1 MKKRI
6 AVLMALCLA
15 MTSFTACSSS
25 SGGKGRS
32 SREKVDG
39 IKPEANRGTVET
51 TTANEPT
58 ETTTDVTRDPTP
70 TPAPVEKTV
79 NFTPNENANINWVT
93 YTSNDGFYTIEAPA
107 GWIVTS
113 FNYDTIGYEV
123 FARDPKGEKMFYF
136 STSLVGYPSEENFDY
151 WMSVSAEYGFP
162 SYEYGYICPEA
173 TPLSL
178 FENSGDFFGYTDF
191 EVIENMGPNGYGG
204 DILKASANYG
214 GRAYEGIY
222 TSSLLDTPMYYQ
234 EMDWDLVT
242 GTMVIA
248 LPVEDFTDW
257 IDIMFHIYSTLNF
270 TDEYYAARRTAW
282 ELTFQTSDT
291 IMFNANATSAM
302 IMDSWENSNR
312 SSDIRS
318 QEYSDAT
325 LGRER
330 ILDTETGDI
339 YYADNGWSDS
349 YYGSRYEPLAPGS
362 EYYLEPV
369 TGTIY

>member
-1 MKKRI
+1 MKRKLAI
-6 AVLMALCLA
+6 FLVLSLAL
-15 MTSFTACSSS
+15 TSFTACSGS
-25 SGGKGRS
+25 SGSKGRS
-32 SREKVDG
+32 SRDTVKVQG
-39 IKPEANRGTVET
+39 TKPEGNQGSVET
-51 TTANEPT
+51 TETT
-58 ETTTDVTRDPTP
+58 GTTTDIKKDPTP
-70 TPAPVEKTV
+70 TPAPVEQAV
-79 NFTPNENANINWVT
+79 NFKPNENTNINWVT
-93 YTSNDGFYTIEAPA
+93 YTSNDGFYTIEAPS

-113 FNYDTIGYEV
+113 FNYDTIGYEI
-123 FARDPKGEKMFYF
+123 FARDPAGEKMFYF

-151 WMSVSAEYGFP
+151 WMGVSAEYGYP
-162 SYEYGYICPEA
+162 VYEHGYICPES
-173 TPLSL
+173 TPQSL
-178 FENSGDFFGYTDF
+178 FENSEDFFGYTDF

-204 DILKASANYG
+204 DILKARAIYG

-257 IDIMFHIYSTLNF
+257 IDIMFHIYSTLYF
-270 TDEYYAARRTAW
+270 TDEYYSARRTAW
-282 ELTFQTSDT
+282 QLTFQTSDT

-302 IMDSWENSNR
+302 IMDSWENSNH
-312 SSDIRS
+312 SSDITS

-330 ILDTETGDI
+330 VLDTETGDV
-339 YYADNGWSDS
+339 YYATNGWSDS
-349 YYGSRYEPLAPGS
+349 YYGSRYEPLTPGS
-362 EYYLEPV
+362 DYYLQPV